1 MHALPSQ
8 IRFLAALALTAAALM
23 PSAALAQATLY
34 TWKDA
39 QGKTSIKNS
48 PPPWYDDS
56 GWTRGPRVQVLR
68 DKKVIDDTAWPAA
81 RRQDARNKATT
92 EEIKRMQA
100 ASPAPAKAAPATAKK
115 GEKDDDE

>member
-1 MHALPSQ
+1 MPASTLQ
-8 IRFLAALALTAAALM
+8 FRFLAGLALAAAALM
-23 PSAALAQATLY
+23 PFAAQGQTTLY

-39 QGKTSIKNS
+39 QGNTHIKNS

-68 DKKVIDDTAWPAA
+68 DKKVIDDTSWPAA
-81 RRQDARNKATT
+81 RRQDARNKATA

-100 ASPAPAKAAPATAKK
+100 ASAAASAKK
-115 GEKDDDE
+115 GEKDDE

>member
-1 MHALPSQ
+1 MPALTLQ
-8 IRFLAALALTAAALM
+8 IRFLAGIALVIASLLPFAAR
-23 PSAALAQATLY
+23 AQLY

-39 QGKTSIKNS
+39 QGNIHIKNS

-68 DKKVIDDTAWPAA
+68 DKKIVDDTAWPAA
-81 RRQDARNKATT
+81 KRQEARNKATA

-100 ASPAPAKAAPATAKK
+100 ERAVAPTAKK
-115 GEKDDDE
+115 GEKDNDE

>member
-1 MHALPSQ
+1 MPASTLPV
-8 IRFLAALALTAAALM
+8 RFLAGIALVTASLLS
-23 PSAALAQATLY
+23 SAAQAQLY
-34 TWKDA
+34 KWRDA
-39 QGKTSIKNS
+39 QGNTYIKNS

-68 DKKVIDDTAWPAA
+68 DRKIVDDTAWPAA
-81 RRQDARNKATT
+81 KRQEARNKASA

-100 ASPAPAKAAPATAKK
+100 ERAVAPTAKK